1 MAQSEPQK
9 VSRRQPHEVEIDEYV
24 GGRIHERRKLLGLS
38 QSVLAGGLGI
48 TFQQL
53 QKYETGAN
61 RISAG
66 KLYQCA
72 KILDIEIEFFF
83 SGISPNGVKKPKG
96 KKAADDSMMG
106 ADETLKLVRGY
117 YLIPGEMRQR
127 IRDLIGA
134 AAAS

>member
-1 MAQSEPQK
+1 MSRSETPK
-9 VSRRQPHEVEIDEYV
+9 VGRRRPREIEIDVHV
-24 GGRIHERRKLLGLS
+24 GSRIHERRKLLGLS
-38 QSVLAGGLGI
+38 QTVLADGLGI

-72 KILDIEIEFFF
+72 RILDSEIEYFFAGL
-83 SGISPNGVKKPKG
+83 SPKG
-96 KKAADDSMMG
+96 TRKKAGRKADDAAVMG

-117 YLIPGEMRQR
+117 YLMPNEMRQR

-134 AAAS
+134 AAG